1 MYHVA
6 AAEQAD
12 ELPHAMGLHERLDN
26 CLAGVY
32 SVLTERVWPVHDNQY
47 SPNMERMIMKILRT
61 AMVMTAMLSAI
72 GLTACGRQG
81 SGPAETAGKNVDQAA
96 QTVGNAVDNA
106 ATNTGQALS
115 DTAITSK
122 VKAAIFAE
130 PGLKTLQINVE
141 TTNGM
146 VTLTGTVNSQ
156 RNSDKAVA
164 IAGNVEG
171 VKGVSNRLTVV
182 PNGSG

>member
-1 MYHVA
+1 
-6 AAEQAD
+6 
-12 ELPHAMGLHERLDN
+12 
-26 CLAGVY
+26 
-32 SVLTERVWPVHDNQY
+32 
-47 SPNMERMIMKILRT
+47 MKIYRT
-61 AMVMTAMLSAI
+61 VTVIFLMLSTI

-96 QTVGNAVDNA
+96 QATDNAVDKA

-122 VKAAIFAE
+122 VKAAILAE

-141 TTNGM
+141 TNNGM
-146 VTLTGTVNSQ
+146 VTLTGMVNS
-156 RNSDKAVA
+156 RGNSDKAVA
-164 IAGNVEG
+164 IAGSVEG

-182 PNGSG
+182 PDGSD

>member
-1 MYHVA
+1 
-6 AAEQAD
+6 
-12 ELPHAMGLHERLDN
+12 
-26 CLAGVY
+26 
-32 SVLTERVWPVHDNQY
+32 
-47 SPNMERMIMKILRT
+47 MKKYRT
-61 AMVMTAMLSAI
+61 VTVVFLMLSAI
-72 GLTACGRQG
+72 GLTACGKQG
-81 SGPAETAGKNVDQAA
+81 SGPAETVGKNVDQAA
-96 QTVGNAVDNA
+96 QTAGNAVDKA

-122 VKAAIFAE
+122 VKAAILAE
-130 PGLKTLQINVE
+130 PGLKVLQVNVE

>member
-1 MYHVA
+1 
-6 AAEQAD
+6 
-12 ELPHAMGLHERLDN
+12 
-26 CLAGVY
+26 
-32 SVLTERVWPVHDNQY
+32 
-47 SPNMERMIMKILRT
+47 MKILRT
-61 AMVMTAMLSAI
+61 VMVMTVMLPAV

-96 QTVGNAVDNA
+96 QTAGNAVGKA
-106 ATNTGQALS
+106 ATDTGQALT

-130 PGLKTLQINVE
+130 PGLKSLQINVE
-141 TTNGM
+141 TNDGM

-156 RNSDKAVA
+156 GNSDKAVT
-164 IAGNVEG
+164 IARNVDG

-182 PNGSG
+182 PDGSG